1 MKRRCFSQSIL
12 QSDSFLDLT
21 AESQILYIHLNMEA
35 DDEGFINNAR
45 RIARMTGATEDNLNE
60 LISRGF
66 IISFESGVV
75 VVKHW
80 FIHNSIR
87 NDRLK
92 PTVYQ
97 EEKAQITTKENGAY
111 TLGIPNDNQMAT
123 KCQPN
128 DNQMTTKRQ
137 PNDNQMATNCPHK
150 LSKVNLSKDN
160 ISKGKVSKDKNK
172 ISPLPHLF
180 GSYSN
185 VKLTMPEYD
194 AFKSECHIADE
205 RIDKLSAYISKT
217 GKYKD
222 AESHIAILR
231 DFWNQDK
238 GKEPSYN
245 VAEFNEYKKPV
256 YKAKPN

>member
-12 QSDSFLDLT
+12 QSDSFLDLSPE
-21 AESQILYIHLNMEA
+21 AQILYIHLNMEA

-45 RIARMTGATEDNLNE
+45 RIARMTGATEDHLGE
-60 LISRGF
+60 LIAQ
-66 IISFESGVV
+66 SFLLSFDSGVV

-80 FIHNSIR
+80 TIHNSIR

-97 EEKAQITTKENGAY
+97 EERAQLTIKDNGAY
-111 TLGIPNDNQMAT
+111 TWR
-123 KCQPN
+123 QPN
-128 DNQMTTKRQ
+128 DNQMTTKWQ
-137 PNDNQMATNCPHK
+137 PSDNQVADNWQTNDNQMADKCPHK

-160 ISKGKVSKDKNK
+160 LSKGKLSKEKNK
-172 ISPLPHLF
+172 INPLPHLF
-180 GSYSN
+180 GEYSN

-194 AFKSECHIADE
+194 AFKKECPIADE
-205 RIDKLSAYISKT
+205 RINKLSAYISKT
-217 GKYKD
+217 GKYKE

-245 VAEFNEYKKPV
+245 LADFEGYKKPV
-256 YKAKPN
+256 YKAN